1 MAKRKGGIPVDFAR
15 VPATSICRDSSGV
28 YRQLPDPANFWLLGV
43 IGHVHVDYHV
53 TREENRGIETGCS
66 RYIDTISISPFSPP
80 PKSIL
85 FPLLFKTFPDLLK
98 HEIYK
103 LRRTITKERRGRR
116 GGGRKRKIVEKWN
129 NFSTTFSISPAS
141 VGSCHG
147 VDVSFLPCRGSSLL
161 HARES
166 NHRAAQGKRN
176 FRGNKLRGNTK
187 NGHFAD
193 VAPPALLLRRRRAF
207 PCAPFHRSFP
217 STGGGIAFARVGRI
231 GPRYFDRV
239 VAVVL

>member
-1 MAKRKGGIPVDFAR
+1 MLRGKKTGGSKRVVPVIS
-15 VPATSICRDSSGV
+15 T
-28 YRQLPDPANFWLLGV
+28 Q
-43 IGHVHVDYHV
+43 
-53 TREENRGIETGCS
+53 S
-66 RYIDTISISPFSPP
+66 RFLHSRPP
-80 PKSIL
+80 PKSIF

-116 GGGRKRKIVEKWN
+116 GGERKRKIVEKWN
-129 NFSTTFSISPAS
+129 NFSTTCTFSISPAS